1 MVHVQF
7 RILVVLLLVMIS
19 GREVMAQLP
28 LDTILLPSGFSQ
40 QQLNSIIDLEADTS
54 GNIWAS
60 FSSIGVLHYDGT
72 SWQNFTKSNTGNM
85 LPTDTVYAMHLEKNG
100 TLWMLTRYGITRKD
114 ASGFSFFPT
123 DSSFFLPVS
132 FSSDITVARGQVFI
146 SSRVGVFVYD
156 LNADVWQQV
165 RRSNS
170 PLPSDTVNSLYT
182 DPSDNVWVATINGFA
197 SWTAS
202 GITPYTKSNYSMPFY
217 GSLSIAVTPF
227 DTLIAGYSTVYK
239 WSGNTFIN
247 LDSIFSRKFVAD
259 EWCDSLSFGLLTT
272 RAVDPFYPGTKLTVT
287 DNSDVYIARYAS
299 QEFLM
304 VVKPGNVIRTMPVGS
319 TDFII
324 QRFSGYKGDSLI
336 YYNYGSNRLS
346 VIPADN
352 SYKYNDP
359 ADSLNMV
366 FPSTFEYS
374 IPESFKSN
382 GGQADI
388 APNMISTRVLNQ
400 GDNSWDPVRQVAYY
414 NIPRYSGINSIFNS
428 AIWMGGYDQQGN
440 LYAAAQTYRQNN
452 SNDFYPGPLD
462 TLGRADSATS
472 VVFNNIWVTRRTDVD
487 EFRFQFAKGNVT
499 NGTFPVSQYILNWPA
514 FYNNAAFPQKLAPF
528 IDFNGDGL
536 YNPYDGD
543 YPDVK
548 GEQMSWCVYNDD
560 LVKTQTNS
568 PPMFA
573 EIHAS
578 TYGYYCPTAQDALSK
593 LIAYTTFYHHDLYN
607 RSDRTYDSCY
617 FGIWSDMMLGNPSDD
632 YVGCNVTNNTFY
644 VYNSDLLDEGGDGF
658 GWCPPVQNITFLK
671 GPSAPSGDG
680 RDNNHNNVI
689 DEPNEDQGM
698 HSFVFYRNGNDP
710 IGGHPYTKE
719 HYYGYFVPRWL
730 DGSPV
735 TFGGDGLGN
744 GIGAT
749 NIPTNYMFP
758 DTTDHNFS
766 TPWTMPGASILPD
779 DMRGVGA
786 AGPFTWPPDSV
797 VSFDVAY
804 ITGPNDLAQNHVL
817 VGQLRELFR
826 SGGIEKHR
834 KFSPPMIGEDS
845 VAYAGTIVTYVMPT
859 SADNYIWTVTNGLI
873 VSGQGTNT
881 LEVTWG
887 TAGTGTITAEAFDTG
902 APCER
907 MQTIDVTIGPPLA
920 APCDGERTV
929 RLYPNPARSVVQIES
944 VCDTISAIRIWS
956 MSGQLME
963 TRSFNGNY
971 NAAWLSTGV
980 YVMEM
985 LSSTDEALVR
995 KMFVKY

>member
-1 MVHVQF
+1 M
-7 RILVVLLLVMIS
+7 VVLLLVMIT

-28 LDTILLPSGFSQ
+28 LDTILLPTGFTQ
-40 QQLNSIIDLEADTS
+40 QQLNSMIDLEADTS

-123 DSSFFLPVS
+123 DTSFLLPVS

-146 SSRVGVFVYD
+146 SSRTGVFVYD
-156 LNADVWQQV
+156 LNADTWQQV

-170 PLPSDTVNSLYT
+170 PLPGDTVNSLFT
-182 DPSDNVWVATINGFA
+182 DPSDNVWVATMNGFA

-202 GITPYTKSNYSMPFY
+202 GITPYTRSNYSMPFN
-217 GSLSIAVTPF
+217 GALSIAVTPF

-247 LDSIFSRKFVAD
+247 LDSIFSRKFIVD
-259 EWCDSLSFGLLTT
+259 EWCDSLSFGYLTT
-272 RAVDPFYPGTKLTVT
+272 KALDPFYPRTKLTVT
-287 DNSDVYIARYAS
+287 SNNDVYVARS
-299 QEFLM
+299 TGPEFLM
-304 VVKPGNVIRTMPVGS
+304 VIKPGDKIRTIYLPVN
-319 TDFII
+319 DYVI
-324 QRFSGYKGDSLI
+324 QRFSGYKNDSLI
-336 YYNYGSNRLS
+336 YYCFSSNRLS
-346 VIPADN
+346 VVPADV
-352 SYKYNDP
+352 SFKYTDVS
-359 ADSLNMV
+359 DSLSMI

-374 IPESFKSN
+374 IPESYKSN
-382 GGQADI
+382 GGQADL
-388 APNMISTRVLNQ
+388 APNMISTRILNQ
-400 GDNSWDPVRQVAYY
+400 GDLGWDPVSQYAHYY
-414 NIPRYSGINSIFNS
+414 VPRYSEITSIFCS
-428 AIWMGGYDQQGN
+428 SIWMGGYDQQGN
-440 LYAAAQTYRQNN
+440 LYVAAQTYRQNH

-462 TLGRADSATS
+462 TLGRADSATR
-472 VVFNNIWVTRRTDVD
+472 VVFNNIWVTRRTDID

-499 NGTFPVSQYILNWPA
+499 NGTFAVSSYILNWPA
-514 FYNNAAFPQKLAPF
+514 YYNNSAFPQKLAPF

-543 YPDVK
+543 YPDIK

-560 LVKTQTNS
+560 LVKTETNS
-568 PPMFA
+568 PPMFT

-578 TYGYYCPTAQDALSK
+578 AYGYYCPSSQDALSR
-593 LIAYTTFYHHDLYN
+593 LIAYTTFYHYELYN

-617 FGIWSDMMLGNPSDD
+617 FGLHVDFDLGNAADD
-632 YVGCNVTNNTFY
+632 YLGSNVTNSTFFA
-644 VYNSDLLDEGGDGF
+644 YNGDSLDEGGGGF
-658 GWCPPVQNITFLK
+658 GLCPPMQNVTFLN
-671 GPSAPSGDG
+671 GPLAPPGDG
-680 RDNNHNNVI
+680 KDNNHNNLV
-689 DEPNEDQGM
+689 DEMNEDIGLS
-698 HSFVFYRNGNDP
+698 SFVSYVSANNSPTSYPMLMED
-710 IGGHPYTKE
+710 
-719 HYYGYFVPRWL
+719 YYSYLVPRWL
-730 DGSPV
+730 DNTPIMY
-735 TFGGDGLGN
+735 GGNGYGQ

-749 NIPTNYMFP
+749 NIPTSFMYP
-758 DTTDHNFS
+758 DSSNSAFT
-766 TPWTMPGASILPD
+766 TPWTMQSAGILPD

-786 AGPFTWPPDSV
+786 AGPFTWPPDSM

-826 SGGIEKHR
+826 SGGIEKYR
-834 KFSPPMIGEDS
+834 KFSPPIIGEDF
-845 VAYAGTIVTYVMPT
+845 VANAGTIVTYVMPT

-881 LEVTWG
+881 VEVTWG
-887 TAGTGTITAEAFDTG
+887 TAGTGTITAEAFDVG

-907 MQTIDVTIGPPLA
+907 MQTMEVVVGPPLA
-920 APCDGERTV
+920 DPCDGERTV
-929 RLYPNPARSVVQIES
+929 RLYPNPTRSVLQLES
-944 VCDTISAIRIWS
+944 VCDTIAEIKVWS

-963 TRSFNGNY
+963 VRPFNGNY

-985 LSSTDEALVR
+985 ISSTGEALVR